1 MCEARNLSPTDMFQ
15 QTAPVE
21 NLYDNEESEDDEV
34 WN

>member
-21 NLYDNEESEDDEV
+21 NLYDNEDEDDEV